1 MIIIKQNLFHLTSYM
16 SQGINVLLL
25 QAKTKLFIF
34 KEIIFIVL
42 GHFPCLL
49 LLGLPV
55 DVNSDNI
62 VCCAVGWAVGCA
74 QEVSKGSF
82 FSAC

>member
-1 MIIIKQNLFHLTSYM
+1 M
-16 SQGINVLLL
+16 LL

-49 LLGLPV
+49 LLGFPV
-55 DVNSDNI
+55 DVNSEHI
-62 VCCAVGWAVGCA
+62 AWCALVGLSAVLRRSQRVHFSLLVEHFSLLVMLYG
-74 QEVSKGSF
+74 EVISFEWGS
-82 FSAC
+82 